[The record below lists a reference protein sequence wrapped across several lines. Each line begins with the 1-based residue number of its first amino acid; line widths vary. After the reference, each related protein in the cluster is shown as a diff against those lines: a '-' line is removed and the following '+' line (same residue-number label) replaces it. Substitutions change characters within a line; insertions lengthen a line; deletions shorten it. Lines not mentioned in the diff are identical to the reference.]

1 MKFKVDFSPRSK
13 KHCGMAFEVDAVG
26 PIQAKSLGRQMLMN
40 LGENCADYKEPKARI
55 LNFEWEQ
62 DKAS

>member
-13 KHCGMAFEVDAVG
+13 KHCGFSFEIEAVG
-26 PIQAKSLGRQMLMN
+26 PIQAKSLGRQLLMDI
-40 LGENCADYKEPKARI
+40 GENCADFKEPKAKMI
-55 LNFEWEQ
+55 GFEWEQ